1 MNTTLQP
8 IELSKEFCAKAV
20 NFIDSFGI
28 NWHGIDSLG
37 EASNFINSYKGIVER
52 FKTLKTDDLITAFE
66 SIQPF
71 EADEDGISLTDEN
84 IERVLNFL
92 KSAKSFQESFLN
104 LSNEINFVDNLV
116 QLKKENG
123 QLNFMNVRS
132 IIYHNC
138 LA

>member
-8 IELSKEFCAKAV
+8 FELSKEFCVQAV

-28 NWHGIDSLG
+28 NWHGIDNLG
-37 EASNFINSYKGIVER
+37 EASNFIHSYKGIVER
-52 FKTLKTDDLITAFE
+52 FQKLKTDDLIAAFE
-66 SIQPF
+66 SIQAF
-71 EADEDGISLTDEN
+71 EPDEDGMTLTDQN

-92 KSAKSFQESFLN
+92 KSAKSFQERFLN
-104 LSNEINFVDNLV
+104 LSNEANFVENLEK
-116 QLKKENG
+116 LKKENA
-123 QLNFMNVRS
+123 QLNFMNIRS